1 MEEQRKA
8 IKYLPQWQWH
18 IFYPESETFPFR
30 PTSAQAK
37 MQDTFGEMKH
47 VALLLESFM
56 QE

>member
-18 IFYPESETFPFR
+18 IFFLESETSPFR
-30 PTSAQAK
+30 PTSAQGK
-37 MQDTFGEMKH
+37 TQNMFGEKKH
-47 VALLLESFM
+47 GALLLESFM